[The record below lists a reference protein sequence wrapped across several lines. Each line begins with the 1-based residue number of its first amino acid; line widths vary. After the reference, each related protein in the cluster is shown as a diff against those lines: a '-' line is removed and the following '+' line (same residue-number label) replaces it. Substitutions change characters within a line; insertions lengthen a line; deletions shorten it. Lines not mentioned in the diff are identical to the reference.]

1 MQFLAVSGSHP
12 CRPGDN
18 YTRRIGY
25 GMPRYGNLQTLF
37 HHLQAFEDYAHIYLL
52 IEFAAG
58 GDLRKH
64 FQGLSTECRIRDFFI
79 VPVLQALNILHNK
92 VRVGEG
98 TGSLAQVGRCV
109 LSPQKSTQVCPNPT
123 PAVSRRLQ
131 GFSHRDLKP
140 ENCLVS
146 SADGKETVKLADFGL
161 AQCTHVAEDA
171 CCVTDNDSCSIG
183 CSSVSRSVDS
193 EFSSASSSP
202 AVANV
207 AGGTP
212 LYAAP
217 EVLKAM
223 FRNHGMQGAVGP
235 KVSVRLVSEGRLCGE
250 RLQWPETGSW
260 ESAAQAAAGHGARPV
275 AAKRCTAT
283 HTQPWACG
291 DGHHPPSTLPVPR
304 HRLHTLV

>member
-1 MQFLAVSGSHP
+1 MGGQAVGRSGSM
-12 CRPGDN
+12 CSVA
-18 YTRRIGY
+18 TE
-25 GMPRYGNLQTLF
+25 MP
-37 HHLQAFEDYAHIYLL
+37 
-52 IEFAAG
+52 
-58 GDLRKH
+58 
-64 FQGLSTECRIRDFFI
+64 S
-79 VPVLQALNILHNK
+79 PVL
-92 VRVGEG
+92 
-98 TGSLAQVGRCV
+98 
-109 LSPQKSTQVCPNPT
+109 PNLV
-123 PAVSRRLQ
+123 AAIARRLQ

-183 CSSVSRSVDS
+183 CSSISRSVDS
-193 EFSSASSSP
+193 EFSSTSSSP

-235 KVSVRLVSEGRLCGE
+235 KVRTYPLWRGRRCGE
-250 RLQWPETGSW
+250 RLQ
-260 ESAAQAAAGHGARPV
+260 
-275 AAKRCTAT
+275 
-283 HTQPWACG
+283 
-291 DGHHPPSTLPVPR
+291 
-304 HRLHTLV
+304 